1 MALKLPDMAAFK
13 ALPLWQRVFLI
24 LILPIAIVG
33 LYYQFKEVPLQDN
46 LTSLR
51 TDIAKIDSEINTNRT
66 KVKNLEALKRAT
78 AELELVLAKN
88 KEQLPPEE
96 EATTLLKQIS
106 DLGVRIGLD
115 FKVWKQNPR
124 EEDPSRLFVK
134 LPVDVEMNGGY
145 HTLALFFDRIS
156 KLPRIINVAK
166 IKMGSPKVDRGRISI
181 QTTFQLTAFASSSS
195 PPAPPAPAAPAKPGA
210 PAKAAGK

>member
-1 MALKLPDMAAFK
+1 MALKLPDLAAFK
-13 ALPLWQRVFLI
+13 ALPLWQRVVAI
-24 LILPIAIVG
+24 LILPIGIVG
-33 LYYQFKEVPLQDN
+33 LYYQFEEVPLQDN
-46 LTSLR
+46 LARLR
-51 TDIAKIDSEINTNRT
+51 TEIGKIDAEINTNRT
-66 KVKNLEALKRAT
+66 KVKNLDELKRAT
-78 AELELVLAKN
+78 AELEKLLAKN

-96 EATTLLKQIS
+96 EATNLLKQLS

-124 EEDPSRLFVK
+124 VEDPSRLFVK

-145 HTLALFFDRIS
+145 HTLALFFDRIN

-166 IKMGSPKVDRGRISI
+166 IKMSNPKTDRGRMSI

-195 PPAPPAPAAPAKPGA
+195 MSAPPAVPVKPGA

>member
-1 MALKLPDMAAFK
+1 VALKLPDLAAFK
-13 ALPLWQRVFLI
+13 ALPLWQRVVAI
-24 LILPIAIVG
+24 LILPIGIVG
-33 LYYQFKEVPLQDN
+33 LYYQFEEVPLQDN
-46 LTSLR
+46 LARLR
-51 TDIAKIDSEINTNRT
+51 TEIGKIDADINTNRT
-66 KVKNLEALKRAT
+66 KVKNLDELKRAT
-78 AELELVLAKN
+78 AELEKLLVKN

-96 EATTLLKQIS
+96 EATNLLKQLS

-124 EEDPSRLFVK
+124 VEDPSRLFVK

-145 HTLALFFDRIS
+145 HTLALFFDRIN

-166 IKMGSPKVDRGRISI
+166 IKMSNPKTDRGRISI

-195 PPAPPAPAAPAKPGA
+195 MSAPPAGPAKPGS
-210 PAKAAGK
+210 PAKATGK